1 VVLGKLAMSDAFLFY
16 DFRLL
21 TMFMR
26 YYQALLRLP
35 HFKGKSR
42 LQHLA
47 QIAFF
52 VPQKS
57 KILHGLIMELDP
69 LEWAQMDIL
78 RTGCIEPL
86 TSELYGQLLR
96 SGDVYIDIGAHV
108 GFHTLVARYFVGD
121 KGKVIAIDPQPY
133 NCQKIL
139 SNWRANNFENL
150 LVYVAAAGNRNE
162 AIILCDQSVTDKTRL
177 SLCLEP
183 VNNQAQRFRV
193 PVIRLD
199 EIVKEQSLEYV
210 RLLKIDVEGYE
221 TEVLDGLGNHVN
233 VVENIVIEVLGTQTG
248 LSVKSLD
255 LVKRIQTLGYNLRT
269 VQGETWTPGS
279 ELPENNLWASR
290 NESISF
296 S

>member
-1 VVLGKLAMSDAFLFY
+1 
-16 DFRLL
+16 
-21 TMFMR
+21 MFMR

-35 HFKGKSR
+35 NFRGKSR

-52 VPQKS
+52 LPQKS
-57 KILHGLIMELDP
+57 KILHGLVMELDA
-69 LEWAQMDIL
+69 LEWTQMDIL

-86 TSELYGQLLR
+86 TSELYGRLLR

-121 KGKVIAIDPQPY
+121 KGRVIAIDPQPY
-133 NCQKIL
+133 NCQKML

-162 AIILCDQSVTDKTRL
+162 ALILYDQSVTDKSRL

-193 PVIRLD
+193 PIIRLD
-199 EIVKEQSLEYV
+199 EVLKEQSLEYV

-221 TEVLDGLGNHVN
+221 TEVIEGLGNYAN
-233 VVENIVIEVLGTQTG
+233 VVENIVIEVLGTQTE
-248 LSVKSLD
+248 LSAKSLD
-255 LVKRIQTLGYNLRT
+255 LVMRIQTLGYKLKT
-269 VQGETWTPGS
+269 VDGKTWTPGK
-279 ELPENNLWASR
+279 ELPENNLWASH
-290 NESISF
+290 NEFASF